1 MDEPGALMSRDTSV
15 QEREKIS
22 VVVTVKNEAHN
33 IEDLL
38 DSLVIQESPLE
49 IMIIDAASTDGTQEI
64 VRRYR
69 KDYPFIVLHRYAAQ
83 RGESRNKGIQMAT
96 GSIVAFTD
104 GDCITNPFWAMEIRK
119 TLKSGDIVGGKTIAM
134 GYEPFKMLGRVE
146 VYHKGIDI
154 TFPSCNLAYRKNILE
169 EIGGFD
175 PRFITAEDIDLNY
188 RAVEGGYNI
197 VENRKMIVYHKE
209 RSTVF
214 AFFKQAFWNGFGR
227 KQLTM
232 KHGSLWGSYSPGEM
246 LQKQIGFWWM
256 TRTAV
261 ALLGYFSYLMAHSR
275 YKVKRNR
282 SFRAAS

>member
-1 MDEPGALMSRDTSV
+1 MSNDEGADG
-15 QEREKIS
+15 REKIS

-38 DSLVIQESPLE
+38 DSLVLQEGPLE
-49 IMIIDAASTDGTQEI
+49 ILIIDAASTDGTQEI
-64 VRRYR
+64 VKRYR
-69 KDYPFIVLHRYAAQ
+69 SKYPFIILHRYAAQ
-83 RGESRNKGIQMAT
+83 RGESRNKGIQMAS

-104 GDCITNPFWAMEIRK
+104 GDCIANPFWTKEIRK
-119 TLKSGDIVGGKTIAM
+119 TLKKEEIVGGKTIAM
-134 GYEPFKMLGRVE
+134 GYEPFKNLGRVE

-154 TFPSCNLAYRKNILE
+154 TFPSCNLAYRKNVLE

-175 PRFITAEDIDLNY
+175 PRFVTAEDVDMNY
-188 RAVEGGYNI
+188 RAVQSGHRI
-197 VENRKMIVYHKE
+197 IENRKMVVYHKE

-232 KHGSLWGSYSPGEM
+232 KHGSLWGSYNPAEM

-256 TRTAV
+256 TRTSV
-261 ALLGYFSYLMAHSR
+261 ALLGYFSYLMAHRR
-275 YKVKRNR
+275 YQIRGEK
-282 SFRAAS
+282 SIRAAS